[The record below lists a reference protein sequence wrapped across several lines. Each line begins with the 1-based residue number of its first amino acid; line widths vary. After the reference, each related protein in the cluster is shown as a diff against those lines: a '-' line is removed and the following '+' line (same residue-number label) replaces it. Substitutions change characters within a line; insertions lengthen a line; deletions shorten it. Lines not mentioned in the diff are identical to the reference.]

1 MGGRG
6 HTGHRTRSL
15 LAIGLCL
22 ILLLPSGMSATLVP
36 TDYNTDVK
44 PVNFY
49 SANGSGVNEEHPEWG
64 QAGTLLGRVANASHD
79 PEANWMGL
87 VDLPNTRNI
96 SRMLYA
102 YVQ

>member
-1 MGGRG
+1 
-6 HTGHRTRSL
+6 
-15 LAIGLCL
+15 
-22 ILLLPSGMSATLVP
+22 MSATLVP

-87 VDLPNTRNI
+87 ADLPNPRKPAGLSTDFLTPNRKG
-96 SRMLYA
+96 SFAL
-102 YVQ
+102 